1 MNLHLLVYSWYVHS
15 GACLIPPLSVES
27 VVGDCLAQ
35 TPMPGERSSPDCQGG
50 LALGQ

>member
-27 VVGDCLAQ
+27 VVGSDPHAWGDEQSRLS
-35 TPMPGERSSPDCQGG
+35 GRG
-50 LALGQ
+50 LALGK